1 MSDAN
6 ESDSEPAID
15 PLDPCCVK
23 DAKTSI
29 SKHRD
34 VAICG
39 GCGRLILAWDNPD
52 EQRKTRDELRGHGVS
67 FSEGRQGA
75 LFLTAKVRAS

>member
-1 MSDAN
+1 MSDTN
-6 ESDSEPAID
+6 EPETEPKID
-15 PLDPCCVK
+15 PLDPCCTSEALK
-23 DAKTSI
+23 SI

-34 VAICG
+34 VGICG

-52 EQRKTRDELRGHGVS
+52 EQRKTREELRGHGVA
-67 FSEGRQGA
+67 FSEGRQAA

>member
-1 MSDAN
+1 VSDAQR
-6 ESDSEPAID
+6 
-15 PLDPCCVK
+15 
-23 DAKTSI
+23 SI
-29 SKHRD
+29 KKHRD

-52 EQRKTRDELRGHGVS
+52 EQRKTREELRSHGVV

>member
-6 ESDSEPAID
+6 EPTIA
-15 PLDPCCVK
+15 PLDPCC
-23 DAKTSI
+23 AKKVSASI
-29 SKHRD
+29 QKHRD

-52 EQRKTRDELRGHGVS
+52 EQRKTREELHKHGVA

-75 LFLTAKVRAS
+75 LFVTAKVRAS